1 MRLLSSI
8 LVLFIYAHIT
18 FGQISATVTS
28 EKHTL
33 YTIQPAH
40 YSIPFTWIQT
50 IASTGIAPISDLTL
64 NYKVTKNGQVYLDQT
79 DTLALD
85 AGEIAL
91 DTFQFS
97 STEYG
102 KYLVIIRASH
112 PILGNN
118 FFSEF
123 YSVEVNES
131 ILARDDGSRESAL
144 GFGFGDPAWYG
155 YYGSEF
161 FLPDPDTLVG
171 ISIFK
176 VTSGP
181 GEIHLTVS
189 TFEETGQSPDVEL
202 YHSEAIDIATGSSW
216 VYHEL
221 EDPLLLYGG
230 RYVVAA
236 GQDTVQGIIGFGF
249 DQDHITQDG
258 FWIVSPIAGGGYPW
272 AQIFDRETLMIR
284 PHFAP
289 RDLSTSVQEVA
300 IDQFDLKISPNPFAE
315 TLDLVSKVDETLFCR
330 IMDSGGRLHH
340 QIQLAPNE
348 TRVENLHT
356 LPSGLYFLIISD
368 GKKYAVKKIIKQ

>member
-1 MRLLSSI
+1 MRLLSSFF
-8 LVLFIYAHIT
+8 VFFIYAHIT
-18 FGQISATVTS
+18 FGQISASVTS

-40 YSIPFTWIQT
+40 FTTPFTWIQT
-50 IASTGIAPISDLTL
+50 IEATGTVPIADLTL
-64 NYKVTKNGQVYLDQT
+64 TYKITKNGQVHLDQT
-79 DTLALD
+79 DTLSLD
-85 AGEIAL
+85 AGAMAL
-91 DTFQFS
+91 DTLEFNT
-97 STEYG
+97 TEYG

-112 PILGNN
+112 PDLGSN
-118 FFSEF
+118 FFTEF
-123 YSVEVNES
+123 YSIEVSES

-171 ISIFK
+171 ISVFK

-221 EDPLLLYGG
+221 EDPFLLYGG
-230 RYVVAA
+230 RYVLAA

-249 DQDHITQDG
+249 DQDHITEDG

-272 AQIFDRETLMIR
+272 ANIFDRETLMIR
-284 PHFAP
+284 PHFAS

-300 IDQFDLKISPNPFAE
+300 IDQFDLSISPNPFIE
-315 TLDLVSKVDETLFCR
+315 TLELASKVNEKLFCR
-330 IMDSGGRLHH
+330 IMDANGRLHH

-348 TRVENLHT
+348 TKVENLHT
-356 LPSGLYFLIISD
+356 LTSGLYFLVLSD